1 MSVVILEYVT
11 DEDVGT
17 RYGSHKSVAFT
28 KQGDN
33 ELFNDVVAF
42 IDSINP
48 TDINGKWMFE
58 SFSEMVAKMRKS
70 AVQRQ
75 PRAAFYS
82 GNMRI
87 SYRTIEEYH
96 GVY

>member
-48 TDINGKWMFE
+48 TDINGKWRFE
-58 SFSEMVAKMRKS
+58 IFAEMVAKIRKG
-70 AVQRQ
+70 AVRRQ
-75 PRAAFYS
+75 PRAAFYNC
-82 GNMRI
+82 NMSI

-96 GVY
+96 GV